1 MNSKHLITT
10 FLAAIL
16 FGATSTPVAIAQNS
30 QRILPA
36 QLESMFSDMRAKAP
50 WNVDGPLL
58 WGYFFFDPNR
68 DRLQAVANELAKA
81 GYQVLASLRLKVA
94 TPSGY
99 TSRRSK
105 CILLQPYTQ
114 ETPNFTNWRQG
125 TNWLPTTVWTLAPL
139 PSDAKLLRQLEVLLS
154 GACSP
159 RIGFRG
165 CGCGCGCGIFWP
177 DRRG

>member
-81 GYQVLASLRLKVA
+81 GYQVVSLIEVKGRNSFRLHVEKIEVHSPSTLHARNTEFYELAARYKLASYDGMDVG
-94 TPSGY
+94 P
-99 TSRRSK
+99 
-105 CILLQPYTQ
+105 
-114 ETPNFTNWRQG
+114 
-125 TNWLPTTVWTLAPL
+125 AP
-139 PSDAKLLRQLEVLLS
+139 K
-154 GACSP
+154 
-159 RIGFRG
+159 
-165 CGCGCGCGIFWP
+165 
-177 DRRG
+177 